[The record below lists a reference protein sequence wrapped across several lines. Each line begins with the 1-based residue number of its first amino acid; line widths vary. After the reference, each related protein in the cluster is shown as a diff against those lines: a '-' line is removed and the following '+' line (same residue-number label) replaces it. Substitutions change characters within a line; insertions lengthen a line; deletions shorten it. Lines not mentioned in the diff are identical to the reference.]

1 MIKVRYLVSGAVL
14 RADVEGVGPNVVLKQ
29 MYYRDRLDLS
39 WARNQLACLPPS
51 PLSPHYLTHFKDAH
65 LEGKKAVYLLHHVWL
80 GHCLQDWY
88 YYYHTCR
95 QSHLDS
101 AFLLTKDGH
110 FFFLTHPFTSHNVVF
125 VSFWQFIQTSALW
138 EWQAISQ
145 ATERVAAKGNKPGPT
160 LRSSPGWLTSS
171 RDSISHV
178 LIKISKVVTLHL
190 PPVIRRY
197 NPNHLHK
204 KTTFPL
210 SRNAGISSPKN
221 CLSF

>member
-39 WARNQLACLPPS
+39 WARNQLASLPPS
-51 PLSPHYLTHFKDAH
+51 PLSLHYLTHFKDAH
-65 LEGKKAVYLLHHVWL
+65 LEGGKSCIFVASCLDLGIVLLLLSYMQPVTFRL
-80 GHCLQDWY
+80 C
-88 YYYHTCR
+88 
-95 QSHLDS
+95 
-101 AFLLTKDGH
+101 FLVDERRERRA

-145 ATERVAAKGNKPGPT
+145 TTERVAAKGNKPGPT
-160 LRSSPGWLTSS
+160 LRFSPGWLTSS